1 MARVLKRVFRVD
13 KPEILDLGPLCGP
26 TAVYL
31 ADRGARVSVEEFEP
45 PPETPQPKPGQRA
58 TEVVK
63 TPVRIEQ
70 PTGKFNLVLIWETLD
85 FTPPDRLADVA
96 AEIARV
102 LANGGWV
109 VLFSLTDKSPPDSHL
124 RPGRYRLM
132 GEDRIVRHPAG
143 GRAVARRW
151 VHPTR
156 DIERALSP
164 LKVQGIHL
172 QRDQMREMLALK
184 GTAEAPPENPAA

>member
-1 MARVLKRVFRVD
+1 MARVLKRIFRNE

-31 ADRGARVSVEEFEP
+31 ADRGARVNVEEFAP
-45 PPETPQPKPGQRA
+45 PPETPKPKPGQRA
-58 TEVVK
+58 AEVPK
-63 TPVRIEQ
+63 TPVRIDQ
-70 PTGKFNLVLIWETLD
+70 PTGKFNLVLVWEALD

-96 AEIARV
+96 AEIERV
-102 LANGGWV
+102 LASGGWV
-109 VLFSLTDKSPPDSHL
+109 FLFSLNDKAPPDRYL
-124 RPGRYRLM
+124 RRGRYRLL
-132 GEDRIVRHPAG
+132 GEDRIVRHAG
-143 GRAVARRW
+143 GDGAVGRRW

-184 GTAEAPPENPAA
+184 GGAVAPGEDPAA

>member
-13 KPEILDLGPLCGP
+13 KPEVLDLGPLCGP

-31 ADRGARVSVEEFEP
+31 ADRGARVSVEEFKP
-45 PPETPQPKPGQRA
+45 PPPTPKPKKGQRA
-58 TEVVK
+58 TDIEK
-63 TPVRIEQ
+63 EPVRIMQ
-70 PTGKFNLVLIWETLD
+70 PAGKFNLVLVWEAFD

-102 LANGGWV
+102 MADGGWV
-109 VLFSLTDKSPPDSHL
+109 FLFSLNDKSPKESHL
-124 RPGRYRLM
+124 RPGRYRLI
-132 GEDRIVRHPAG
+132 GDSQILRQPTG
-143 GRAVARRW
+143 DTGQRW

-156 DIERALSP
+156 ELERALSP

-184 GTAEAPPENPAA
+184 AAPEPPEGEPVD